1 MTNLPALQEA
11 RCFQQLSKEVS
22 GNNLRELAFLLDNIK
37 EFLTL
42 FYIFH
47 DDIDYIFWGGSILIV
62 VNSNFEE
69 ACVYNILMIK
79 FARKSSFIPN
89 IKLSLSIYFTLKYFT
104 SKLLICF
111 NILYQFHF
119 AKCSF
124 S

>member
-11 RCFQQLSKEVS
+11 HCFQQLSKEVS

-104 SKLLICF
+104 SKLFVCF
-111 NILYQFHF
+111 NILY
-119 AKCSF
+119 
-124 S
+124 